1 MPTTTPG
8 SCFSRR
14 QPGVARKSRP
24 AGATTTRSPA
34 RSDRPVAQLL
44 TWWLL
49 GLLSLLSVASSR
61 RPSTPARPRYSGKRL
76 RALCHERERT
86 GKLAWCLE
94 DFLWFASLQT
104 MPDLDEH
111 GETQRFVLEPHL
123 LLIAWEVFVKGR
135 VELLAM
141 LPKGNGKTA
150 FFAAL
155 AVFHLLTVRN
165 ASCYI
170 GAADAEQA
178 GEMFRFAVHYVE
190 SSTALR
196 KHLRIGRAQK
206 IIRARRGEGFIKVLA
221 SDNTK
226 VANKKQGYNPT
237 LALIDELHAHDNDNM
252 YVDLRSGV
260 TKRPGRLIVIISTAG
275 TDPATVLGQLLAR
288 ILRQGGDDGGE
299 LVEGL
304 TFDGDGEL
312 VYDPVQGRLTVAR
325 APSGRSVALIW
336 ALRPKGHPLGA
347 DDPLDFDVVKL
358 ANPASWVTRD
368 SIEDGYESLPYARYL
383 RWRCNLWAQAED
395 AKIPAE
401 AWDGLETGAT
411 IPDDAPVLVV
421 VDYARKSDS
430 TCATQLWLRDDGKL
444 IPEAHVW
451 ALEEK
456 RTGRPQPACHTLIR
470 GERTIRQSLVREH
483 IRSIRDDGRE
493 VLGVVYD
500 PHLFDPEELSDE
512 GFLMIEFPQTDQR
525 MVPASKA
532 TFEAICGSAEHDD
545 GARYEHD
552 GDPVLRAHVTAA
564 GTKPKPEDGYRFSKS
579 ASEQHIDA
587 MITLVMGTELALAGA
602 GAAPGCDWGD

>member
-1 MPTTTPG
+1 MLSVLSVLAVSTPP
-8 SCFSRR
+8 R
-14 QPGVARKSRP
+14 RP
-24 AGATTTRSPA
+24 A
-34 RSDRPVAQLL
+34 
-44 TWWLL
+44 
-49 GLLSLLSVASSR
+49 
-61 RPSTPARPRYSGKRL
+61 PARPKYSAKRL
-76 RALCHERERT
+76 RHLCHTRERT

-111 GETQRFVLEPHL
+111 GATQRFVLEPHL
-123 LLIAWEVFVKGR
+123 LLIAHEVFVKGR

-170 GAADAEQA
+170 GAADSEQA

-190 SSTALR
+190 SSPALR

-206 IIRARRGEGFIKVLA
+206 IIRAKRGEGFIKVLA

-275 TDPATVLGQLLAR
+275 SDRSTVLGQLLGR
-288 ILRQGGDDGGE
+288 MLRQGGEDGGE
-299 LVEGL
+299 LVDGL
-304 TFDGDGEL
+304 AFDGDGEL
-312 VYDPVQGRLTVAR
+312 TYDPVQGRLTVAR
-325 APSGRSVALIW
+325 APSGRSVGLIW
-336 ALRPKGHPLGA
+336 ALREKGHPLGA
-347 DDPLDFDVVKL
+347 DDPLDFDAVKL
-358 ANPASWVTRD
+358 TNPASWVTRD
-368 SIEDGYESLPYARYL
+368 SIEDGFESLPYARYL
-383 RWRCNLWAQAED
+383 RWRCNLWAQADD

-401 AWDGLETGAT
+401 AWDDLNTGAT
-411 IPDDAPVLVV
+411 IPPDGVAVLVV

-456 RTGRPQPACHTLIR
+456 RVGRPQPAAHTLIR
-470 GERTIRQSLVREH
+470 GERTIRQSLVRDH
-483 IRSIRDDGRE
+483 VRSIRDGGRD
-493 VLGVVYD
+493 VIGVVYD

-512 GFLMIEFPQTDQR
+512 GFLMIEFPQTDVR
-525 MVPASKA
+525 MVPASKS
-532 TFEAICGSAEHDD
+532 TFEAICGSD
-545 GARYEHD
+545 ARYEHD
-552 GDPVLRAHVTAA
+552 GDPVLRAHVIAA
-564 GTKPKPEDGYRFSKS
+564 GTKPKPEDGYRFSKT
-579 ASEQHIDA
+579 ASESHIDA

-602 GAAPGCDWGD
+602 PNTDGGFQW